1 MGATK
6 AIEFDQIVYG
16 NNGPSGAKDRRY
28 YKLVFR
34 GAIPAGYRVFWCIG
48 SRANFVDVT
57 GGFSRRSLVALSG
70 IYKKLQVWG
79 GEVHTW
85 LEASIAPQAADYL
98 ESNPLWLMTPVRPYF
113 GLMTTMGFRTDWTP
127 FTYTKTMVG
136 RLLEYEQFAGGRYF
150 RYGSVLETDPRLRGM
165 DCTTFPMALFDVS
178 CDVTSNA
185 GPNLALALSAGQGEQ
200 MDRATLLSKIFGLNA
215 NKEFTGKPKDGLYL
229 IWNSGHI
236 FLYRGNAAH
245 STYGIHEFTGSG
257 SDGTEWKAVGYKET
271 SIVNRYFRN
280 VTHWAAKLPARYEPQ
295 VINTTDSQCSGVPAA
310 ESQVSIGTPP
320 AAGGAGAGKPPA
332 NGGGGSAYTGVS
344 GDSLSV
350 IAGRKWNDVLLWP
363 ILYDANK
370 QVIGSNPNLIKPG
383 QKLTV
388 PSIAGYSASQ
398 LSATRERG
406 RNWR

>member
-1 MGATK
+1 MAATK
-6 AIEFDQIVYG
+6 AIEFDGIVYG

-28 YKLVFR
+28 YKLNFR
-34 GAIPAGYRVFWCIG
+34 GPIPAGHRVFWCIG

-57 GGFSRRSLVALSG
+57 GGFSRRSLAALSD
-70 IYKKLQVWG
+70 IYKRLQVWG

-85 LEASIAPQAADYL
+85 LESSVAPQAADYL
-98 ESNPLWLMTPVRPYF
+98 ESNPRWLLTPVRPYY
-113 GLMTTMGFRTDWTP
+113 GLMTTMGFRIDWTP
-127 FTYTKTMVG
+127 FTYTKTKIG

-150 RYGSVLETDPRLRGM
+150 RYGSVLETDPKLRGM

-178 CDVTSNA
+178 CDVTTNA
-185 GPNLALALSAGQGEQ
+185 GPNLALALGAGTAGSFEGVS
-200 MDRATLLSKIFGLNA
+200 RANLMANLFGLNA
-215 NKEFTGKPKDGLYL
+215 DKEFTGKPKEGLYL
-229 IWNSGHI
+229 IWNGGHI
-236 FLYRGNAAH
+236 FLYRGNAVH

-257 SDGTEWKAVGYKET
+257 SDGTEWKAIGYKET
-271 SIVNRYFRN
+271 SIVNRTFRN
-280 VTHWAAKLPARYEPQ
+280 VSHWARKLPSRYEPQ
-295 VINTTDSQCSGVPAA
+295 VINTADSLCQGVPTAQ
-310 ESQVSIGTPP
+310 SQVSIGIPT
-320 AAGGAGAGKPPA
+320 AGGSGQPPVK
-332 NGGGGSAYTGVS
+332 GGNLYTVVS

-388 PSIAGYSASQ
+388 PSIGGYSSAQ